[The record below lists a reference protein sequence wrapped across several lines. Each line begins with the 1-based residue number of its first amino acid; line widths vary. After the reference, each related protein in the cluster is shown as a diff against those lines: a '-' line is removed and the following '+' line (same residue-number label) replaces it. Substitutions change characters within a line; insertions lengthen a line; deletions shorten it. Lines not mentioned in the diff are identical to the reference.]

1 MRPKALAESSYK
13 KDLLNHLIR
22 IDEVAGS
29 LGIQATLDIRGFRL
43 TLDWPTGSAVL
54 HPQFL
59 VYVGG
64 MKQYTSRFDAS
75 VAMFVGW
82 RPRVDVQGI
91 VQWDLTC
98 EKRRFKQFARDSG
111 ILTPAWSLDSR
122 EVMADA
128 IVKRNRSSFAANI
141 RGPFRSTAGI
151 RLVES
156 EGEYFERFIPG
167 TIAKAWFWQGRPVCM
182 ELERMPVLAGD
193 GVSSIR
199 ELAEQRLRQRGVSMD
214 LVSIESFLAYQGR
227 ALGSV
232 LARGETV
239 RADFRYNSP
248 FSVPRETQSVE
259 LSRVSQAPL
268 FGQFARFG
276 EALWPSIPP
285 ELRRAGLT
293 FTVDAIVDPEGK
305 AWALEV
311 NANPFLHP
319 AIYEPMLRSLVER
332 SGNRAAA

>member
-1 MRPKALAESSYK
+1 
-13 KDLLNHLIR
+13 
-22 IDEVAGS
+22 
-29 LGIQATLDIRGFRL
+29 
-43 TLDWPTGSAVL
+43 
-54 HPQFL
+54 
-59 VYVGG
+59 
-64 MKQYTSRFDAS
+64 
-75 VAMFVGW
+75 
-82 RPRVDVQGI
+82 
-91 VQWDLTC
+91 
-98 EKRRFKQFARDSG
+98 
-111 ILTPAWSLDSR
+111 
-122 EVMADA
+122 
-128 IVKRNRSSFAANI
+128 
-141 RGPFRSTAGI
+141 
-151 RLVES
+151 
-156 EGEYFERFIPG
+156 
-167 TIAKAWFWQGRPVCM
+167 
-182 ELERMPVLAGD
+182 
-193 GVSSIR
+193 
-199 ELAEQRLRQRGVSMD
+199 MD